1 MRKIISITVIGLLLL
16 TVIFVFWEREKLS
29 DGKLHIVFCDVGQG
43 DAIYIKTPKGN
54 DILIDGGPDDKVLG
68 CLSSHMPFW
77 DRDLEMVV
85 LSHPQADH
93 LTGLIPVVSRYTLR
107 YFVTSPVGNTSLGY
121 KKLIDLIANNGVRVK
136 NVYTGEVIDFGDGTV
151 FKIVW
156 PEEKWAKRN
165 LDLVSVGK
173 KEFLSADGSGAVLG
187 VTNLSGELNDFS
199 TMILVQMREFDA
211 LLTGDGDEKIQ
222 DVVLADNGFT
232 KIEVLKVPHHG
243 SKTAMTDK
251 FLQTISSSLAV
262 ISVGKGNKYG
272 HPAKETIEKIQ
283 TVGIEIKRTDKD
295 GEIEVVS
302 DGEKW
307 WER

>member
-1 MRKIISITVIGLLLL
+1 
-16 TVIFVFWEREKLS
+16 
-29 DGKLHIVFCDVGQG
+29 
-43 DAIYIKTPKGN
+43 
-54 DILIDGGPDDKVLG
+54 
-68 CLSSHMPFW
+68 
-77 DRDLEMVV
+77 
-85 LSHPQADH
+85 
-93 LTGLIPVVSRYTLR
+93 
-107 YFVTSPVGNTSLGY
+107 
-121 KKLIDLIANNGVRVK
+121 
-136 NVYTGEVIDFGDGTV
+136 
-151 FKIVW
+151 
-156 PEEKWAKRN
+156 
-165 LDLVSVGK
+165 
-173 KEFLSADGSGAVLG
+173 
-187 VTNLSGELNDFS
+187 
-199 TMILVQMREFDA
+199 MREFDA

-222 DVVLADNGFT
+222 HVVLADNGFT